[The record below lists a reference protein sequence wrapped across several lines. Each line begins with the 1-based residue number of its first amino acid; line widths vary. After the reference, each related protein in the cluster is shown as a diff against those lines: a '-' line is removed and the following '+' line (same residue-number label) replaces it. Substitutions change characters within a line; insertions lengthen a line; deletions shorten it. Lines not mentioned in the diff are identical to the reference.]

1 MVENKSVCVR
11 VRVRV
16 RVYVCVC
23 LSSADLR
30 EPGHGWLL
38 GLPGA

>member
-23 LSSADLR
+23 LLSADSR
-30 EPGHGWLL
+30 EPGQGWLL